1 MTYVEWINQRIRSL
15 SAGAEHLIAY
25 GQNIT
30 AGSHLSGLTRG
41 FRPGP
46 GGLALNAPNIE
57 NTLVGLGFGVMLRG
71 LPAIFFC
78 KQQDFLLLGIDHM
91 VNTYAAIRHRPNLG
105 SFTIFAIVVDS
116 GFEGPQSSLHNL
128 SDFCSLA
135 QAPGFLITN
144 RHDAETILDRHLVS
158 PGFRLI
164 GISQR
169 LFRTEP
175 ISFPEPPEIFEDGGL
190 FRYAKGNDATVVSFN
205 LAFPQAHEAWKA
217 IQAVGKSAS
226 LFSVNNVWSV
236 DWAPLLR
243 DIAATRRLVILDDGK
258 SARRQSDSFLNA
270 VYAQGNLA
278 KLVRIDRPY
287 HPDRFKP
294 NADQLVV
301 DPAAVL
307 AELGWTARGEAV
319 GHPAVAG

>member
-1 MTYVEWINQRIRSL
+1 MTYVEFINQRVCAL
-15 SAGAEHLIAY
+15 SAKTARLIAY

-41 FRPGP
+41 FKPGP
-46 GGLALNAPNIE
+46 GGLALNTPNVE
-57 NTLVGLGFGVMLRG
+57 NTLVGLGFGIMLRG
-71 LPAIFFC
+71 LPAVFFC

-91 VNTYAAIRHRPNLG
+91 VNTYAAIRHRPGLG

-135 QAPGFLITN
+135 QAPGYLITN
-144 RHDAETILDRHLVS
+144 QHDAETILDRHLVA
-158 PGFRLI
+158 PGFRFI

-169 LFRTEP
+169 LFRTDP
-175 ISFPEPPEIFEDGGL
+175 ISFPEVPVVFENGAL
-190 FRYAKGNDATVVSFN
+190 FRYAQGGDATVVSFN
-205 LAFPQAHEAWKA
+205 LAFPQAYETWKA
-217 IQAVGKSAS
+217 FSAHGKSAS
-226 LFSVNNVWSV
+226 LFSVNNVWEI

-243 DIAATRRLVILDDGK
+243 DIAVTGRLVILDDGK

-270 VYAQGNLA
+270 VYAEGNLR
-278 KLVRIDRPY
+278 KLVRVDRPF

-294 NADQLVV
+294 HADQLVINISAILV
-301 DPAAVL
+301 GL
-307 AELGWTARGEAV
+307 ELTSGADQISLQPTT
-319 GHPAVAG
+319 

>member
-1 MTYVEWINQRIRSL
+1 VTYVETINQRVCVL
-15 SAGAEHLIAY
+15 CAGTERLIAY

-41 FRPGP
+41 FKPGP
-46 GGLALNAPNIE
+46 GGLVINTPNIE

-91 VNTYAAIRHRPNLG
+91 VNTHAAIRHRPGLG

-135 QAPGFLITN
+135 QVPGFLINN
-144 RHDAETILDRHLVS
+144 RHDAETILERHLIS
-158 PGFRLI
+158 PGFRII

-169 LFRTEP
+169 LFKSEP
-175 ISFPEPPEIFEDGGL
+175 ISFSPPPEVFENGAL
-190 FRYAKGNDATVVSFN
+190 FRYAQGTDATVVSFN
-205 LAFPQAHEAWKA
+205 LAFPQAHQTWKA
-217 IQAVGKSAS
+217 IHAAGKSAS
-226 LFSVNNVWSV
+226 LFSVNNVWNV
-236 DWAPLLR
+236 DWAPVVR
-243 DIAATRRLVILDDGK
+243 DVAKTGRLVILDDGK
-258 SARRQSDSFLNA
+258 SARRQSDGFLNA
-270 VYAQGNLA
+270 VYAQGNLR
-278 KLVRIDRPY
+278 KLARIERPF
-287 HPDRFKP
+287 HLDGLRP

-301 DPAAVL
+301 DTDAIL
-307 AELGWTARGEAV
+307 AELGLAAGDPA
-319 GHPAVAG
+319 GIPAVTR